1 MNGHLGSLA
10 AVAAPLRAP
19 RARRRRRHAPCI
31 SGLQCRHRRR
41 TNPSSARRH
50 EKEIPMTSMQH
61 GPAPAR
67 RSLDIL
73 LRATAASVALAALAP
88 AQVRLVVP
96 PGGTVR
102 LPQTQ
107 DAPGLVTQDL
117 GAGGL
122 TPADLVAALVGA
134 GVSVSNIQFNGA
146 PVAGGTFSGGSGIVG
161 FAQGVIL
168 SSGDI
173 ASVVGPQNLLPYTS
187 TDNLRPG
194 DPDLDLL
201 VAGQTQDACVLEFDF
216 QCPGTNVVSFQ
227 YVFASEEYDEYVD
240 TTYNDVFAFF
250 LNGQNIAL
258 IPGTTQPVSINNVN
272 CGNPWAPGGG
282 PNCPLYTTNDCD
294 SMGLGYPCTA
304 LATEMDGITSVYSA
318 VGTLMPGLNHIKLVV
333 ADRSDGVYD
342 TNVFVR
348 GQSFAC
354 AQPGP
359 AFDPPTPCGQ
369 ILHAT
374 VGSTLQFE
382 IEALATNGLP
392 GESVIVDASGDPAI
406 LSQATFTPPLPAG
419 PADDVEVFVDW
430 TPTQADLGLHTLWL
444 TATDQLQQVST
455 CEIFF
460 DVTGAL
466 STWTDLGHSLPGSK
480 GPPHLLGTG
489 PLFAGSDNALEMSD
503 ANPLSVA
510 TLVLGLS
517 QINAPFKGGVMVPFP
532 MLLVTGLTTTGTGDL
547 NLPFVWPDGVPIG
560 TSVLFQYWISDH
572 AAVHGLSASNGLEAT
587 AQ

>member
-1 MNGHLGSLA
+1 
-10 AVAAPLRAP
+10 
-19 RARRRRRHAPCI
+19 
-31 SGLQCRHRRR
+31 
-41 TNPSSARRH
+41 
-50 EKEIPMTSMQH
+50 MTSMQH
-61 GPAPAR
+61 GPSPVR
-67 RSLDIL
+67 RPLDIL
-73 LRATAASVALAALAP
+73 LRAAACSAALAALAP

-122 TPADLVAALVGA
+122 TPANLVAALIGA
-134 GVSVSNIQFNGA
+134 GVNVSNIQFNGA
-146 PVAGGTFSGGSGIVG
+146 PVAAGTFAGGTGIVG

-173 ASVVGPQNLLPYTS
+173 SSVIGPQNLLPYTS

-194 DPDLDLL
+194 DPDLDSL

-258 IPGTTQPVSINNVN
+258 IPGTNQPVSINNVN

-294 SMGLGYPCTA
+294 SLGLGYPCTA

-318 VGTLMPGLNHIKLVV
+318 VGTLLPGLNHIKLVV

-374 VGSTLQFE
+374 VGSSLHFE
-382 IEALATNGLP
+382 IEALATSGLP
-392 GESVIVDASGDPAI
+392 GEAVTVDATGDPAI
-406 LSQATFTPPLPAG
+406 LSHAIFTPPLPAG
-419 PADDVEVFVDW
+419 PADDVQVNVEW
-430 TPTQADLGLHTLWL
+430 TPSFADIGLHTLLL
-444 TATDQLQQVST
+444 TATDQIQQVST
-455 CEIFF
+455 CEISV
-460 DVTGAL
+460 DVGGAL
-466 STWTDLGHSLPGSK
+466 QTWTSLGHALPGSK
-480 GPPHLLGTG
+480 GPPQLLGTG
-489 PLFAGSDNALEMSD
+489 PLTPGSDNTLEMSD
-503 ANPLSVA
+503 ANPSSLA
-510 TLVLGLS
+510 TLVIGLT
-517 QINAPFKGGVMVPFP
+517 QINAPFKGGVMVPLP
-532 MLLVTGLTTTGTGDL
+532 MLFVGGLTTTTSGDL
-547 NLPFVWPDGVPIG
+547 NLPFVWPAGMPVG
-560 TSVLFQYWISDH
+560 TSVLLQYWISDH
-572 AAVHGLSASNGLEAT
+572 VAVHGLSASNGLEGV

>member
-1 MNGHLGSLA
+1 
-10 AVAAPLRAP
+10 
-19 RARRRRRHAPCI
+19 
-31 SGLQCRHRRR
+31 
-41 TNPSSARRH
+41 
-50 EKEIPMTSMQH
+50 
-61 GPAPAR
+61 
-67 RSLDIL
+67 
-73 LRATAASVALAALAP
+73 
-88 AQVRLVVP
+88 
-96 PGGTVR
+96 
-102 LPQTQ
+102 
-107 DAPGLVTQDL
+107 
-117 GAGGL
+117 
-122 TPADLVAALVGA
+122 
-134 GVSVSNIQFNGA
+134 
-146 PVAGGTFSGGSGIVG
+146 
-161 FAQGVIL
+161 
-168 SSGDI
+168 
-173 ASVVGPQNLLPYTS
+173 
-187 TDNLRPG
+187 
-194 DPDLDLL
+194 
-201 VAGQTQDACVLEFDF
+201 
-216 QCPGTNVVSFQ
+216 
-227 YVFASEEYDEYVD
+227 
-240 TTYNDVFAFF
+240 
-250 LNGQNIAL
+250 
-258 IPGTTQPVSINNVN
+258 
-272 CGNPWAPGGG
+272 
-282 PNCPLYTTNDCD
+282 
-294 SMGLGYPCTA
+294 MGLGYPCTA

-419 PADDVEVFVDW
+419 PADDVEVFVAW

-532 MLLVTGLTTTGTGDL
+532 MLLVTGLTTTGSGDL
-547 NLPFVWPDGVPIG
+547 NLPFVWPDGVPTG

-572 AAVHGLSASNGLEAT
+572 VAVHGLSASNGLEAT